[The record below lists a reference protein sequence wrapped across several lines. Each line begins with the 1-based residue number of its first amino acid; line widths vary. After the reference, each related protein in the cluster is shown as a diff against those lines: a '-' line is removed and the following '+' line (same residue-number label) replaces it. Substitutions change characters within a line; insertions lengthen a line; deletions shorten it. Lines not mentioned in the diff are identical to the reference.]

1 MAKELIVT
9 EGLTKNYGKTPGII
23 DLDLE
28 VRQGEIFGFLGPNG
42 AGKTTTIRTLLDFIR
57 PTKGKITIFGQDS
70 HKESVAIKS
79 RIGYLPGELELYK
92 KLRGSELLHYFSN
105 LRGRVDWKY
114 VEKLAAVLEFD
125 MSKPVK
131 TLSSGNKHKL
141 GLIQAFMHKPD
152 LLILDEP
159 TIGLDPLMQQEF
171 YRLLLEA
178 KAEGQTVFISS
189 HILPEVER
197 VCDRVGFIRHGQ
209 LVDVFEISEL
219 KKRAL
224 RQIEID
230 FAEPVSKDDFAN
242 LSGIKD
248 ISVAHNILSCT
259 VSGSLDAVIK
269 AAAHFTVNNIIS
281 REPNLEDIFLSYYG
295 DDNDDA
301 S

>member
-1 MAKELIVT
+1 MAKEIIVT
-9 EGLTKNYGKTPGII
+9 EGLTKYYGKTPGIV
-23 DLDLE
+23 DLDLK
-28 VRQGEIFGFLGPNG
+28 VGQGEIFGFLGPNG

-57 PTKGKITIFGQDS
+57 PTKGKITIFGLDS
-70 HKESVAIKS
+70 HKESVMIKK
-79 RIGYLPGELELYK
+79 RVGYLPGELELYK
-92 KLRGSELLHYFSN
+92 KLRGIELLRFFSN

-141 GLIQAFMHKPD
+141 GLIQAFMHQPD

-159 TIGLDPLMQQEF
+159 TIGLDPLMQQKF
-171 YRLLLEA
+171 YRLLLES
-178 KAEGQTVFISS
+178 KAGGQTVFISS

-197 VCDRVGFIRHGQ
+197 VCDHVGFIRHGK

-219 KKRAL
+219 KKHAL
-224 RQIEID
+224 RQIEIH
-230 FAEPVSKDDFAN
+230 FAEEVSQDDFAG

-248 ISVAHNILSCT
+248 ISVTNNILSCT

-269 AAAHFTVNNIIS
+269 AAAKFTVNNIIS
-281 REPNLEDIFLSYYG
+281 REPNLEDIFLTYYG
-295 DDNDDA
+295 DGNNNA
-301 S
+301 K